1 MVMNICEAVFVLSS
15 TIRANRSH
23 SSLNCAVLEPNVL
36 ATDFGRKCRQLYQP
50 RNNSGGQCCD
60 ADNLL
65 TGNPEISRVISV
77 VTVLLSLLKVG
88 IISCRE
94 FLLIASNTNA
104 VAWRK
109 GMLVEFCGL
118 E

>member
-1 MVMNICEAVFVLSS
+1 MVMKICEAVFLLSS

-23 SSLNCAVLEPNVL
+23 NSLNCAVLDSNVI
-36 ATDFGRKCRQLYQP
+36 ATDFDRTCRQLYQP

-77 VTVLLSLLKVG
+77 VTVLLSLLNVG
-88 IISCRE
+88 II
-94 FLLIASNTNA
+94 
-104 VAWRK
+104 VP
-109 GMLVEFCGL
+109 VERFY
-118 E
+118 